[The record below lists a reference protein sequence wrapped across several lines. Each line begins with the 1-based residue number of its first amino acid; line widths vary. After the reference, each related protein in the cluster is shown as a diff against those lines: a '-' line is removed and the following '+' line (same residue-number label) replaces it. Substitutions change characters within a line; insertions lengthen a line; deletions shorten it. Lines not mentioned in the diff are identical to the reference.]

1 MVVRFLSY
9 ESGGHEFLACD
20 AVVVA
25 GACGGGEG
33 ELPLGRG
40 GVAGSGVLPGRD
52 QQDGVLVE
60 VAAPGVFLAV
70 GMPLGAA
77 VGEAGLAELGEG
89 DRVAMKLGEEMAA
102 IAQHVGP
109 PVEAKL

>member
-1 MVVRFLSY
+1 MVAGFLSC
-9 ESGGHEFLACD
+9 ESGGHEFLAGD
-20 AVVVA
+20 AVVLA

-33 ELPLGRG
+33 ELALGGG
-40 GVAGSGVLPGRD
+40 GVAGSGVLPGGD

-70 GMPLGAA
+70 GVPLGAA

-89 DRVAMKLGEEMAA
+89 DRVAVGFGQEVAA
-102 IAQHVGP
+102 VAEH
-109 PVEAKL
+109 